1 MKTDM
6 EIRVEVD
13 SQTALM
19 TAADVLTETARSA
32 VAESGCAS
40 IAISGGATPRG
51 MHRLLVQRP
60 LVTRVPWDRIH
71 LFWAD
76 ERLTPYDDPASNF
89 GAACTDFIEKL
100 PQPPAG
106 VHPIPVSGD
115 IDTLARRYEE
125 ELSIHFRQRHL
136 TEPVFDLIL
145 LGLGA
150 DGHTASLLP
159 RSKALEERIRWAA
172 AVKGGEPDVWRIT
185 LTYAVLNRARRIVFL
200 VTGAG
205 KAAVVRH
212 VLTASSP
219 VLPAQLVCPQ
229 AGQVTWVL
237 DQAAAALLDDPG
249 RSTMELPF
257 EK

>member
-1 MKTDM
+1 MQ
-6 EIRVEVD
+6 IRVEAD
-13 SQTALM
+13 SQMALM
-19 TAADVLTETARSA
+19 TAADVFTETARTA
-32 VAESGCAS
+32 AAESGCAS

-51 MHRLLVQRP
+51 MHRLLAQRP
-60 LVTRVPWDRIH
+60 LVTRIPWGRIH

-76 ERLTPYDDPASNF
+76 ERLLPYEDPASNF
-89 GAACTDFIEKL
+89 GTARSDFIEKL

-115 IDTLARRYEE
+115 IETLAQRYEE
-125 ELSIHFRQRHL
+125 KLSDHFHQRQR
-136 TEPVFDLIL
+136 TEPVFDLIF
-145 LGLGA
+145 LGLGG

-159 RSKALEERIRWAA
+159 GSHALKERIRWAV

-205 KAAVVRH
+205 KAAIVRH
-212 VLTASSP
+212 VLKASAP

-229 AGQVTWVL
+229 AGRVIWVL
-237 DQAAAALLDDPG
+237 DQAAAALLDDH
-249 RSTMELPF
+249 SLSAMV
-257 EK
+257 